1 MQRQDSFW
9 GFSVETYRKAGV
21 AEACLSLQE
30 RHGIDVN
37 VLLYCCWYGST
48 RGELDPPAM
57 ERILSFAD
65 PWAEH
70 VVRPLRAA
78 RTWLKSNG
86 CSQAFVPGEPC
97 MALREEI
104 KRAELRAEQL
114 QESRMQ
120 ELTVGEARQKL
131 EPKLQVECSLL
142 NIKRYFM
149 TIEARIGDNS
159 RPDLAHVVT
168 AAICGVEADTVADS
182 LCRTL
187 I

>member
-9 GFSVETYRKAGV
+9 SFSVRTYRKEGV

-65 PWAEH
+65 PWAEN

-78 RTWLKSNG
+78 RTWLKSTG
-86 CSQAFVPGEPC
+86 CSHAFVPDEPC

-114 QESRMQ
+114 QENRMQ
-120 ELTVGEARQKL
+120 ALTAGEARRNVEKA
-131 EPKLQVECSLL
+131 LQIECSIL
-142 NIKRYFM
+142 NIKRYLM
-149 TIEARIGDNS
+149 TLEVKIGAKS
-159 RPDLAHVVT
+159 RSQLACIVN
-168 AAICGVEADTVADS
+168 AAIRGAEPHTVADS
-182 LCRTL
+182 LYRTL

>member
-9 GFSVETYRKAGV
+9 NYSVQTYRKAGV

-30 RHGIDVN
+30 RHAIDVN
-37 VLLYCCWYGST
+37 VLLYCCWYGCT
-48 RGELDPPAM
+48 RGELDAPAM
-57 ERILSFAD
+57 QRILSFAD
-65 PWAEH
+65 PWAEN

-78 RTWLKSNG
+78 RTWLKSSG

-114 QESRMQ
+114 QENRMQ
-120 ELTVGEARQKL
+120 ELTAEKAHQNIEKT
-131 EPKLQVECSLL
+131 LQMECNLL
-142 NIKRYFM
+142 NIKRYLLKL
-149 TIEARIGDNS
+149 EVNIGDKS
-159 RPDLAHVVT
+159 RADLACIVN
-168 AAICGVEADTVADS
+168 AAIHGAEPDIVAD
-182 LCRTL
+182 LLNRIL